1 MRYQGRITEWRDEQ
15 GYGFIVPNGGGARVF
30 LHVKSFKSH
39 SRRPEGNELVKF
51 VMGTDEKGRPRAE
64 QVEYVLLRRQPPRA
78 AQHASVPALVFA
90 GLFLVVVGVLAIKG
104 KIPPVVLFAYL
115 SASILTFGLYA
126 RDKSAATKG
135 EWRIPENTLQL
146 FALLG
151 GWPGGLVAQQLL
163 RHKSKKQIF
172 QFVFWLAVAINIGVL
187 IWFSSSAGARFLANL
202 FRG

>member
-30 LHVKSFKSH
+30 LHIKSFKSH
-39 SRRPEGNELVKF
+39 TRRPEGNELVKF
-51 VMGTDEKGRPRAE
+51 VMATDEKGRSRAE
-64 QVEYVLLRRQPPRA
+64 QVEYVSLHRQPPKA
-78 AQHASVPALVFA
+78 AQRASVPALLFA
-90 GLFLVVVGVLAIKG
+90 GLFLVVVAVFAITG

-115 SASILTFGLYA
+115 CTSVLTFGLYA
-126 RDKSAATKG
+126 RDKSASARG
-135 EWRIPENTLQL
+135 RWRTPENTLQL

-172 QFVFWLAVAINIGVL
+172 QFVFWLAVVINIGVL
-187 IWFSSSAGARFLANL
+187 VWLSSADGTHFLA
-202 FRG
+202 GKG